1 MIYYLFANAHACRE
15 RLMRRFSPRAA
26 AFLLI
31 PLLASL
37 VGALPR
43 PAQAAH
49 AGDGLAAANLPAP
62 ALMQPTAQPT
72 QTSPSSSLDS
82 ESTFQQ
88 VPDVLRAFILGG
100 LVAAGLLGLLGLY
113 SASRAVLRP
122 RIIASRLR
130 RQRRREADTEKS
142 SPAGAGEDQP

>member
-49 AGDGLAAANLPAP
+49 TPDGLAANLAAP

-72 QTSPSSSLDS
+72 QTSPSSPLES

-100 LVAAGLLGLLGLY
+100 MVAAGLLALLGLY
-113 SASRAVLRP
+113 SASRAILRP

-130 RQRRREADTEKS
+130 RQRRREADAEKS
-142 SPAGAGEDQP
+142 SPARAGEDQP